1 MTSRTTDPF
10 ATLGLPRRFDLGP
23 SAVDRAYL
31 ARIAALHPDAAMSG
45 GGGGED
51 GGHDDE
57 PAAALNHAKAAL
69 LDDELRAETLLTLLG
84 GPSKADERGLP
95 PGFLQEMM
103 DVRERLD
110 EDLAAD
116 PVAAR
121 ERWGTWAK
129 SRRESHAETL
139 RAMFAQSS
147 PPLRDIRLILN
158 QWRYVE
164 RMLEQIDRP

>member
-1 MTSRTTDPF
+1 MAPRTTDPF
-10 ATLGLPRRFDLGP
+10 ATLGLPRRFDLSKP
-23 SAVDRAYL
+23 AIERAYL
-31 ARIAALHPDAAMSG
+31 ARIAALHPDAAG
-45 GGGGED
+45 GDDDTGE
-51 GGHDDE
+51 
-57 PAAALNHAKAAL
+57 AAALNHAKAAL